1 MWGFETSVSGGK
13 YGRKQSF
20 FAPEFKFRIINED
33 INRSDCQCIVRELN
47 QAANFQEEEDGKLIR
62 EYVGGC
68 TLIKNSCEKPDYI
81 INTAAPYYEMED
93 EDSLLENCY
102 LSCLEIA
109 NENHI
114 HSIAFPL
121 LSTGTHGYPIYE
133 AVPVAFL
140 LLVNG
145 DTHIGIALWK

>member
-1 MWGFETSVSGGK
+1 MEEN
-13 YGRKQSF
+13 RAF

-81 INTAAPYYEMED
+81 INTAAPSKSEG
-93 EDSLLENCY
+93 
-102 LSCLEIA
+102 A
-109 NENHI
+109 G
-114 HSIAFPL
+114 A
-121 LSTGTHGYPIYE
+121 HGAISSGGSG
-133 AVPVAFL
+133 L
-140 LLVNG
+140 
-145 DTHIGIALWK
+145 